1 MKYLLSCVFSVL
13 FFCNTIN
20 AQITTNCTPPYDN
33 ATALVNLLVDG
44 VPFSN
49 ATLTGFDCAAGFF
62 DGTNTNLDL
71 SSGFAMCTGGI
82 DMLTGLGANT
92 QGTGSDPD
100 LVTQLQLV
108 NSASTTVNNV
118 IVLEFDFEPNS
129 DQIAFQYVFG
139 SEEYPG
145 YTCSDFND
153 IFGFFLSGPGIN
165 GPFLTTELILL

>member
-71 SSGFAMCTGGI
+71 SSGFAMCTRLMNSVPDGEDPCSI
-82 DMLTGLGANT
+82 D
-92 QGTGSDPD
+92 
-100 LVTQLQLV
+100 
-108 NSASTTVNNV
+108 
-118 IVLEFDFEPNS
+118 
-129 DQIAFQYVFG
+129 
-139 SEEYPG
+139 
-145 YTCSDFND
+145 C
-153 IFGFFLSGPGIN
+153 
-165 GPFLTTELILL
+165 